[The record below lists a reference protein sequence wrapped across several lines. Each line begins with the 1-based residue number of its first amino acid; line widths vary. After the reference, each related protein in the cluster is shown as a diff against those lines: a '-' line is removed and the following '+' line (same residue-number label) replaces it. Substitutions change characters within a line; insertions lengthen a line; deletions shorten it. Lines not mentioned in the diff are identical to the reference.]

1 MNIPILAAPFVFS
14 YPQYFS
20 HIINPECYEVCAA
33 VSFLVSIKQGTR
45 FFLVALSWSYVSKK
59 VVHERFKKAI
69 RTFALF
75 Y

>member
-20 HIINPECYEVCAA
+20 HIINPECYEVCVCILFGFYKAGHA
-33 VSFLVSIKQGTR
+33 FFSCRAFLVVCFK
-45 FFLVALSWSYVSKK
+45 KK